1 MRNSFIKTVLH
12 SLFNNYFTSQLEKKS
27 SKAQVTEEL
36 AMLSLC
42 LSLQVVSGGDLLCWC
57 ECEGTLHT
65 TKRGSQRAGNS
76 LATSSPCPCHFL
88 DLRCWYQH
96 TLDQCHI
103 INGRPSLTTSLA
115 FFIKFGEL
123 SFLSV
128 NL

>member
-1 MRNSFIKTVLH
+1 MRKSFIKTALY

-76 LATSSPCPCHFL
+76 LATSSPTPA
-88 DLRCWYQH
+88 
-96 TLDQCHI
+96 I
-103 INGRPSLTTSLA
+103 SLTWDTDTNTLWISVTLSMADLLWQQSLA
-115 FFIKFGEL
+115 FFIKSGEL
-123 SFLSV
+123 SFITV